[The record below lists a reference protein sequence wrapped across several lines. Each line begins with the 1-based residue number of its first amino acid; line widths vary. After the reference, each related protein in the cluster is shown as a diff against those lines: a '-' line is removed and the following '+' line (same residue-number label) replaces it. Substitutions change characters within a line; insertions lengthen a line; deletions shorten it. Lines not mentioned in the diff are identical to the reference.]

1 MRNFKINGVQF
12 RTIKRFTGSSETNEY
27 NKKYD
32 LMHFNENLRGWVRI
46 CSANTLAEAKEKAEE
61 WVKRNK

>member
-12 RTIKRFTGSSETNEY
+12 RTIKRFAGSSETNEY

-32 LMHFNENLRGWVRI
+32 LMHFNENFRGWIRI
-46 CSANTLAEAKEKAEE
+46 CSANTLTEAKEKAEE
-61 WVKRNK
+61 WAERNK

>member
-12 RTIKRFTGSSETNEY
+12 RTIKRFTGSSEANEY

-32 LMHFNENLRGWVRI
+32 LMRFSENFNGWVRI

-61 WVKRNK
+61 WAERNK